1 MSGGRRAAAVGAVC
15 IAALVVA
22 LPGSAGA
29 ATGDSFFPRFP
40 HFPHV
45 KVRTDG
51 TLTVGQQE
59 TLYVKGVP
67 RRPKLK
73 NLSAYISPPDSASGC
88 FVSFEA
94 YCAPEPLF
102 PVAGTSRLKASKKGR
117 ARLTFVMPPA
127 YEFLD
132 MRDPLNSHPVTL
144 IDGQAVHAEVDGT
157 QRSGGIDFTAPIG
170 HAIAVVQVLPPPTS

>member
-1 MSGGRRAAAVGAVC
+1 MSGGRAAAGVFAC
-15 IAALVVA
+15 TLALVVA
-22 LPGSAGA
+22 AAGSAA
-29 ATGDSFFPRFP
+29 ADPNDSFFPHFP

-59 TLYVKGVP
+59 TLTVKGIP

-73 NLSAYISPPDSASGC
+73 NLTAYISPPDSATGC

-94 YCAPEPLF
+94 YCVPQPLF

-117 ARLTFVMPPA
+117 ASLTFVMPPA
-127 YEFLD
+127 YEFID
-132 MRDPLNSHPVTL
+132 NRDPLNSHPVTL
-144 IDGQAVHAEVDGT
+144 INGQAVHAEVDGT
-157 QRSGGIDFTAPIG
+157 QRSDGIDFTGTIG
-170 HAIAVVQVLPPPTS
+170 HAIAAVEVPPRP